1 MIIVYIRGFADRN
14 SRAFIKY
21 VLNELGGDI
30 PIAALND
37 CNLPGARI
45 AQSCYHNEDLVT
57 EMVVTTEVD
66 KALSFE
72 SSLLFLPSDA
82 LQFELNGHAVG
93 MDVNEKEI
101 ADLNRF
107 YRRSSFLAW
116 GDTDKRDDEFSL
128 LLAHKK
134 KWQMEKVDRNVFLDL
149 ILNKLKY

>member
-1 MIIVYIRGFADRN
+1 M
-14 SRAFIKY
+14 
-21 VLNELGGDI
+21 L
-30 PIAALND
+30 
-37 CNLPGARI
+37 
-45 AQSCYHNEDLVT
+45 LVC
-57 EMVVTTEVD
+57 
-66 KALSFE
+66 
-72 SSLLFLPSDA
+72 
-82 LQFELNGHAVG
+82 